1 MEESDSFS
9 LRAAIHRECT
19 GKTPER
25 RIIEGCII
33 LSPRLEHRVT
43 DHAQTKKKNAVSE
56 RQTSMEPCRALSA
69 VRETAVVARAAV
81 RRK

>member
-19 GKTPER
+19 GKPPEL

-33 LSPRLEHRVT
+33 LSPGLEHRVT
-43 DHAQTKKKNAVSE
+43 DHRIKESCLNADACD
-56 RQTSMEPCRALSA
+56 QCRALSVEP
-69 VRETAVVARAAV
+69 VREAAV
-81 RRK
+81 RGN